1 MNVVF
6 RTLLH
11 KEIIDAMRDRRA
23 LMGALVYAL
32 FGPLVLAGAL
42 NFAIANNKED
52 KAIYI
57 AINGAEF
64 APVLVEKLR
73 QNYIY
78 PLGEGSQDAEA
89 RWQEHPITLDIP
101 AHYPEKIASAEALT
115 LTLWVNSAEEGRA
128 SAQRRVRA
136 VLQQYGNE
144 LATYRLVLRG
154 IDASLLQPFS
164 VALHDRASA
173 QEKSGMVMGML
184 AVFVLMSVF
193 VASTSI
199 AIDTSAGERERN
211 ALELI
216 LIQPITTTQLIGAKL
231 IAVSMLGSLGALLTL
246 CVTSLVMGFV
256 PLAKM
261 GIGFEL
267 DALTIATIM
276 LAMLPLAVF
285 AAAFQLFCAFQAK
298 SFKEAQSYI
307 SLTIMIPLTIPF
319 AVQFMP
325 HKPNWVDWVP
335 VASQSSLIEH
345 IAKGQPID
353 WLAVITGACLT
364 LLLAGLLAGWLTRTL
379 KSEKAILA
387 LS

>member
-1 MNVVF
+1 MNSVF
-6 RTLLH
+6 QTLLY

-23 LMGALVYAL
+23 LMGALLYAL
-32 FGPLVLAGAL
+32 FGPVILASAL
-42 NFAIANNKED
+42 NFAIANKEDD

-57 AINGAEF
+57 DIKGAEY
-64 APVLVEKLR
+64 APVLVEKLA
-73 QNYIY
+73 QQHIL
-78 PLGEGSQDAEA
+78 PLGSGAADDEE
-89 RWQEHPITLDIP
+89 RWREQPITLEIP
-101 AHYPEKIASAEALT
+101 ETYRANIEQAKKVSLS
-115 LTLWVNSAEEGRA
+115 LWINTAEEGRN
-128 SAQRRVRA
+128 SANQRVKA
-136 VLQQYGNE
+136 ALQQYGNE

-154 IDASLLQPFS
+154 IDPHLLAPYS
-164 VALHDRASA
+164 VDIKDHASA

-231 IAVSMLGSLGALLTL
+231 IAVSLLGSLGAFLTL
-246 CVTSLVMGFV
+246 CMTSLVMGFV

-267 DALTIATIM
+267 NALTIITIT
-276 LAMLPLAVF
+276 LAMLPLAIF

-307 SLTIMIPLTIPF
+307 SLTIMVPLTIPF

-325 HKPNWVDWVP
+325 HKPDWVNWVP
-335 VASQSSLIEH
+335 VASQSGLIES
-345 IAKGQPID
+345 IAKGQEID
-353 WLAVITGACLT
+353 WLSIGTGAMLT
-364 LLLAGLLAGWLTRTL
+364 LLLAAILAGWLTRTL

>member
-1 MNVVF
+1 MNQVF

-32 FGPLVLAGAL
+32 FGPLVLAAAL

-52 KAIYI
+52 QAVYI

-73 QNYIY
+73 QQQIL
-78 PLGEGSQDAEA
+78 PLGTGSQEDEA
-89 RWQEHPITLDIP
+89 RWREDPITLDIP
-101 AHYPEKIASAEALT
+101 ADYADKIAAADAVS
-115 LTLWVNSAEEGRA
+115 LTLWFNSAEEGRS
-128 SAQRRVRA
+128 SAHRRVRGA
-136 VLQQYGNE
+136 LQQYSNE

-154 IDASLLQPFS
+154 IDATLLSPFT
-164 VALHDRASA
+164 VENHDRASA

-216 LIQPITTTQLIGAKL
+216 LIQPITTAQLIGAKL
-231 IAVSMLGSLGALLTL
+231 IAVSLLGSVGALLTL
-246 CVTSLVMGFV
+246 CITSVVMGFV

-267 DALTIATIM
+267 DPVTIATIM
-276 LAMLPLAVF
+276 LAMLPLALF

-325 HKPNWVDWVP
+325 HKPDWVDWVP
-335 VASQSSLIEH
+335 VASQSALIEQ
-345 IAKGQPID
+345 IAKGQHID
-353 WLAVITGACLT
+353 WLAVGTGALLT
-364 LLLAGLLAGWLTRTL
+364 LLLAGGLAGWLTRTL